1 MSIETT
7 VSAAVG
13 SVGAAVGYLQAAA
26 MAPGPSPVLLAIG
39 GGAVG
44 WLVSWGAM
52 KATVRSQD
60 QRMDRWERSATARH
74 DETNGKLDKLSTE
87 VGQVRDRVSRIEGQL
102 VERGD

>member
-60 QRMDRWERSATARH
+60 QRMDRWEKAAGDRHTETTA
-74 DETNGKLDKLSTE
+74 KLDKLSGE

>member
-7 VSAAVG
+7 ISAAVG
-13 SVGAAVGYLQAAA
+13 TVGAAVGYLQAAA
-26 MAPGPSPVLLAIG
+26 VDGSSPAVLALG